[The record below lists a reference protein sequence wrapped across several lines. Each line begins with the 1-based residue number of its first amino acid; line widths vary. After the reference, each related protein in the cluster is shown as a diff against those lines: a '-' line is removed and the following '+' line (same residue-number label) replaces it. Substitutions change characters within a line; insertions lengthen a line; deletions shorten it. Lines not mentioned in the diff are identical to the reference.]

1 MLLDDAD
8 SNSIKPT
15 KFDLENLNSLNIG
28 DLLDGEK
35 QNFRILRYKD
45 SYVCILSNHY
55 DKKEY
60 SEFKNK
66 EELIKFLNN

>member
-8 SNSIKPT
+8 TNSIKPT
-15 KFDLENLNSLNIG
+15 KFDLEKLDSLNIG
-28 DLLDGEK
+28 DLFDGEK

-55 DKKEY
+55 TKQEY

-66 EELIKFLNN
+66 EELIEF